1 MKMHSYTMTN
11 YKMRREWKDSGS
23 KKHNDPYAYP
33 NNITFKNFTQFIMF
47 PVLVYET
54 QYPRTEK
61 IRIKY
66 AICKMINTIAM
77 LILAY

>member
-1 MKMHSYTMTN
+1 MTN
-11 YKMRREWKDSGS
+11 YKMRREWRDSGS

-33 NNITFKNFTQFIMF
+33 NNINFRNFTQFIMI

-54 QYPRTEK
+54 QYPKTEK

-66 AICKMINTIAM
+66 AICKMINTVAM
-77 LILAY
+77 LVLAY